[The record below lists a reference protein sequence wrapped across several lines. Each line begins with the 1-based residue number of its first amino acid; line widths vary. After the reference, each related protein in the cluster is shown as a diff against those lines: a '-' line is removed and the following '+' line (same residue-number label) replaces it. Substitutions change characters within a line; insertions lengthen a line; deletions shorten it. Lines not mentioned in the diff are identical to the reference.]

1 MEVKILAMAPS
12 ASRKTVMAESWIEK
26 AKSKSSLILKGSSS
40 NSTWPV
46 CPFLKFVTICII
58 LPARKLTINTCIASR
73 KITQEDHRNVGSLPV
88 PESSGGGDQGVEQRP
103 GDA

>member
-26 AKSKSSLILKGSSS
+26 AKSESSLILKKSS
-40 NSTWPV
+40 STWPV

-58 LPARKLTINTCIASR
+58 LPARN
-73 KITQEDHRNVGSLPV
+73 
-88 PESSGGGDQGVEQRP
+88 
-103 GDA
+103 